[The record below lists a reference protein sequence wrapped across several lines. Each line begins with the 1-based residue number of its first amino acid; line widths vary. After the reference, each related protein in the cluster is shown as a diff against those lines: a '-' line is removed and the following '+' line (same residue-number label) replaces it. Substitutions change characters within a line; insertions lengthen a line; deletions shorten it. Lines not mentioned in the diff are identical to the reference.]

1 MWADLAVSGV
11 SSLVKQGVSYM
22 QADADA
28 KSKRAWQAYKNAM
41 TKLADANNQN
51 AITTNERLMEERISK
66 QRFNINRSEYMTS
79 AMAEAS
85 AAAEGTG
92 GRSVNMVQFDVER
105 NASMQ
110 QANLTADL
118 EAQYVNAD
126 NQRMNSAFQAAS
138 SMDMSFIPSPNLA
151 TYALGFGNDIM
162 KSYKDLKYP
171 SSK

>member
-1 MWADLAVSGV
+1 MWADLAVQGL
-11 SSLVKQGVSYM
+11 SSLVQKGVSYM
-22 QADADA
+22 QADEEA
-28 KSKRAWQAYKNAM
+28 KAKRAWQAYKNTM
-41 TKLADANNQN
+41 VRLADANNQN
-51 AITTNERLMEERISK
+51 AITTNERLMEERIGK

-79 AMAEAS
+79 AMAEAN

-126 NQRMNSAFQAAS
+126 NQRMNSAFQAATS
-138 SMDMSFIPSPNLA
+138 QDHTFIPSPNLA
-151 TYALGFGNDIM
+151 TYALGFTTDLA
-162 KSYKDLKYP
+162 KSYKELKYT
-171 SSK
+171 K